1 MEATLNAKNLE
12 ISTKISV
19 EICNFLRYKDINK
32 AKAALERVIEK
43 KQAVPYKRYNKEIP
57 HRRGQIMSGRFP
69 IKASKVILKLLD
81 SVAANAQQKGMSSNL
96 YISHISSHKASSQY
110 HHSRHRGRVMKRTH
124 LNLIVKESKKKAKPT
139 KENKPIVK
147 KPEIKNDRK
156 NNS

>member
-19 EICNFLRYKDINK
+19 EICNFLRYKNIDK
-32 AKAALERVIEK
+32 AKATLERVIGK

-69 IKASKVILKLLD
+69 IKASKVILKLLN
-81 SVAANAQQKGMSSNL
+81 SVTANAQQKGMSSNL
-96 YISHISSHKASSQY
+96 YISHISAHKASSQY

-124 LNLIVKESKKKAKPT
+124 LNLIVKESKKKTKPT
-139 KENKPIVK
+139 VKENKPTV
-147 KPEIKNDRK
+147 KNDRK